1 MQWLEKCVFFSFFY
15 VGWIVMLAKMNNRL
29 IMILTVRQTSKEAKD
44 KARPKHF
51 CDLHCERED
60 DSQYWLKQ
68 ELIGFQI
75 NHDRQHNHPLC
86 LISHND
92 LFIGLRIARIIAG
105 LSGKVVRL
113 LRWLALSM
121 KGDDGCAL
129 SRFPPKY
136 VVEFAQEDNSIS
148 FCFQIFHSVSQEGR
162 VKEGLGSKRGDHK
175 VGPRTTNTSPC

>member
-1 MQWLEKCVFFSFFY
+1 MAWEMCFLVFFY
-15 VGWIVMLAKMNNRL
+15 VCWIVMLAKMNNRL

-136 VVEFAQEDNSIS
+136 VVEFTQEDNSIS

-175 VGPRTTNTSPC
+175 VGTLTTNTSPC

>member
-1 MQWLEKCVFFSFFY
+1 MLSWMQVNLCQLYWINLLLMFQLPLRPCWLYSDNIIHSISIFNSKGRGQGFPVRDINTGNATGFTFMQVLLVTIHLTQCNGLRNVFFLVFFY
-15 VGWIVMLAKMNNRL
+15 VCWIVMLAKMNNRL

-86 LISHND
+86 VH
-92 LFIGLRIARIIAG
+92 
-105 LSGKVVRL
+105 
-113 LRWLALSM
+113 LALSFTFITVIF
-121 KGDDGCAL
+121 L
-129 SRFPPKY
+129 LVY
-136 VVEFAQEDNSIS
+136 V
-148 FCFQIFHSVSQEGR
+148 
-162 VKEGLGSKRGDHK
+162 
-175 VGPRTTNTSPC
+175 